1 MLGFSDSIS
10 LFRNVAAGKN
20 KICDRICQLAN
31 FEREYIQ
38 LHRDSTIG
46 QLTLSPSVED
56 GRIVW
61 KDSPL
66 VRAVMHGRAL
76 VIDEADKAPLEVVTV
91 LKSLVE
97 DGQLLLADGR
107 RILRHG
113 ASNDSGKMAL
123 LHFLYYLLADH

>member
-1 MLGFSDSIS
+1 MLYHQCTQLLLHCFHRTDTSSES
-10 LFRNVAAGKN
+10 SFAGKN
-20 KICDRICQLAN
+20 KICDRICELAN

-56 GRIVW
+56 GKIVW
-61 KDSPL
+61 NDSPL
-66 VRAVMHGRAL
+66 VRAVTHGRAL
-76 VIDEADKAPLEVVTV
+76 VIDEADKAPLEVVAV

-107 RILRHG
+107 RIQRHVTKG
-113 ASNDSGKMAL
+113 DTGTTE
-123 LHFLYYLLADH
+123 DR